1 MRLERQYAGW
11 LLFRLRELARPAE
24 QHGMP
29 AVEAVEIADCEDGAT
44 RVV

>member
-11 LLFRLRELARPAE
+11 SLFRLRELARPAE